1 MAHHRGQPHLR
12 EQPRSGLLTT
22 LWRAIGKPPPNK
34 DRRSMTC
41 VISWFHQRRRMKA
54 TCCSFRSCLALTPF
68 PMPRPALSVSTASIK
83 KAHFLRAIYEGVA
96 FSHLYHTERLRNIN
110 PKLSHTIRIA
120 GGVTN
125 SPVWL
130 QIFADIFRG
139 HAGNR

>member
-1 MAHHRGQPHLR
+1 M
-12 EQPRSGLLTT
+12 
-22 LWRAIGKPPPNK
+22 
-34 DRRSMTC
+34 
-41 VISWFHQRRRMKA
+41 
-54 TCCSFRSCLALTPF
+54 
-68 PMPRPALSVSTASIK
+68 STASI

-130 QIFADIFRG
+130 QIFADIFRATLEIVDVKEHG
-139 HAGNR
+139 TLGTAMTAAVMVGWFAEVFAASNDMVHVSRTVSLIRKTTGSTRPNTSFIKPVIRNAVAVEKLQ